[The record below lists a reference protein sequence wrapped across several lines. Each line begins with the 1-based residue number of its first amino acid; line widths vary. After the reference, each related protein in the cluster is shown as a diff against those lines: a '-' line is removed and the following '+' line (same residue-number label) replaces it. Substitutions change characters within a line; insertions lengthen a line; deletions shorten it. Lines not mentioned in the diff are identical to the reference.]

1 MGLARSIIRH
11 CKKKFTPPLQN
22 KDGQRIEQLRHK
34 NSPINFRIFLKM
46 AAPSKH
52 SLPDDLKELII
63 ETNIGRRVKFTRSQ
77 RLAQE
82 LVVEEYVMKKK
93 LGPFLHYLGGRA
105 VSWKCTHSGCA
116 YVCTT
121 LEGRIIDE
129 DVGHNHPADTG
140 VLVRKE
146 VQALIREQ
154 MTSETDHMKLVRD
167 LIASVRPELRDS
179 LGSEDSLRQIALR
192 RINSLKKGIR
202 NNTEVKLFDCPMCDK
217 TFSESVKLK
226 EHKMNHIE
234 EKPYICSWCDKSF
247 SKPNNRERHQR
258 IHTGDRPF
266 PCSQCGKSFGQGGN
280 LKTHERIH
288 TREKPFSCL
297 QCGKSFS
304 DSGNYHKHQK
314 LHMGESKQTEKKPE
328 YIPENNLTPESKL
341 FVITTSIDN
350 VKTEEAEPQE
360 SLLGI

>member
-1 MGLARSIIRH
+1 M
-11 CKKKFTPPLQN
+11 
-22 KDGQRIEQLRHK
+22 
-34 NSPINFRIFLKM
+34 KM
-46 AAPSKH
+46 AAASKH
-52 SLPDDLKELII
+52 SLPDNLQDLIM
-63 ETNIGRRVKFTRSQ
+63 ETNIGRRVKFTTSQ
-77 RLAQE
+77 RLAPE

-93 LGPFLHYLGGRA
+93 LGPFIHYLGGRA
-105 VSWKCTHSGCA
+105 VSWKCTHSGCP

-140 VLVRKE
+140 VLIRKE

-167 LIASVRPELRDS
+167 VVASVRPELRDS

-192 RINSLKKGIR
+192 RINRIKKDTR
-202 NNTEVKLFDCPMCDK
+202 NITEENLFDCPMCDK

-247 SKPNNRERHQR
+247 SKHNNRERHQR

-280 LKTHERIH
+280 LKTHEKTH
-288 TREKPFSCL
+288 TREKPFACS
-297 QCGKSFS
+297 QCGKCFS
-304 DSGNYHKHQK
+304 DSGNYNKHQK
-314 LHMGESKQTEKKPE
+314 LHRGESKQREIKPKD
-328 YIPENNLTPESKL
+328 IPVDNLTSESKL
-341 FVITTSIDN
+341 FVNKTSID
-350 VKTEEAEPQE
+350 KIKAEEAEPQE